1 MLSTNHV
8 RLTALLLVLFV
19 ASCNTSDNKPDSEK
33 TAEEVKEKKEEWKYA
48 SLPIS
53 HQKWDDLLKAH
64 VNDEGRVD
72 YKGMA
77 KDEAK
82 LDEYLALLSN
92 TPIVKDEWN
101 EDQQMAY
108 WINAYNAYTVKLILN
123 HYPVKSIKDI
133 GPETQVVFINTPW
146 DIKFFEIGD
155 KKYDL
160 NKIEQGTLRKRFK
173 DDPRFHFA
181 LVCAAKSCP
190 NLRNEAYVPEILSKQ
205 LDDQGRHFMNNPAKN
220 KIIDAN
226 HAKLSPYFDWYKKD
240 FKRGD
245 DSVVEWV
252 NKYSDVKLNKGAEIT
267 FMDYDWSLNEQEK

>member
-1 MLSTNHV
+1 MLLTNYA
-8 RLTALLLVLFV
+8 RFAALLLLFFA
-19 ASCNTSDNKPDSEK
+19 ASCNTSENKPDSEK
-33 TAEEVKEKKEEWKYA
+33 TSEEVKDKKEEWKYA

-53 HQKWDDLLKAH
+53 HQQWDDLLKAH

-72 YKGMA
+72 YKGIA

-220 KIIDAN
+220 KITDAN

-252 NKYSDVKLNKGAEIT
+252 NKYSDVKLNKGADIT

>member
-1 MLSTNHV
+1 MLIKNNVAS
-8 RLTALLLVLFV
+8 LSLLMILAL
-19 ASCNTSDNKPDSEK
+19 ASCNNSNNKPDSEK
-33 TAEEVKEKKEEWKYA
+33 TAEEVQDKKEEWKYA
-48 SLPIS
+48 TLPIS

-64 VNDEGRVD
+64 VNDKGRVD
-72 YKGMA
+72 YPGMA

-92 TPIVKDEWN
+92 TPVEKDEWT
-101 EDQQMAY
+101 EAQQMAY

-133 GPETQVVFINTPW
+133 GPDTQVTFVNTPW

-160 NKIEQGTLRKRFK
+160 NKIEHGTLRKRFK
-173 DDPRFHFA
+173 DDPRYHFA

-190 NLRNEAYVPEILSKQ
+190 NLRNEAYIPEVLDKQ
-205 LDDQGRHFMNNPAKN
+205 LDDQGRQFINNPAKN
-220 KIIDAN
+220 KVIDAKN
-226 HAKLSPYFDWYKKD
+226 AKISPYFDWYKKD
-240 FKRGD
+240 FKRDD

-252 NKYSDVKLNKGAEIT
+252 NKYSDVKLNKGANIT
-267 FMDYDWSLNEQEK
+267 YMDYDWSLNGQE